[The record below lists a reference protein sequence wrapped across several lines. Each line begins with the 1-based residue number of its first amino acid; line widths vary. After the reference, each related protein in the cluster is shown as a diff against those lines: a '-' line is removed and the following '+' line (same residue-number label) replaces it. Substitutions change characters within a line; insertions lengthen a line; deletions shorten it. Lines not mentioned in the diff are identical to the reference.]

1 RYKGTKVVSVAPDY
15 AESVTHADDW
25 IAANPGTD
33 AAVAQAMTHVIL
45 DEFYEQ
51 RREPMFM
58 DYAKQYTDMP
68 FLLVVEEYED
78 TYKAG
83 RFLRASDLGMEEVN
97 DDWKPVIYDSND
109 SKMVI
114 PNGRMGQ
121 RWEEGK
127 KWNLILENDDGTTI
141 DPQMSVLGEDSQW
154 SEIIFPYLNGKVNAP
169 LNGSLPVKKWTFAD
183 GPVKKVATVKN

>member
-1 RYKGTKVVSVAPDY
+1 
-15 AESVTHADDW
+15 
-25 IAANPGTD
+25 
-33 AAVAQAMTHVIL
+33 MTHVIL

-58 DYAKQYTDMP
+58 HYDKQYTYMP

-78 TYKAG
+78 TYKAC
-83 RFLRASDLGMEEVN
+83 RFLRASDLGMEEV
-97 DDWKPVIYDSND
+97 DADWKPVIYDSNA

-114 PNGRMGQ
+114 PNGTMGQ

-141 DPQMSVLGEDSQW
+141 DPQMSVLVEDRQRW
-154 SEIIFPYLNGKVNAP
+154 
-169 LNGSLPVKKWTFAD
+169 
-183 GPVKKVATVKN
+183 

>member
-1 RYKGTKVVSVAPDY
+1 
-15 AESVTHADDW
+15 
-25 IAANPGTD
+25 
-33 AAVAQAMTHVIL
+33 HVIL

-83 RFLRASDLGMEEVN
+83 RFLRASDLSMEEVHA
-97 DDWKPVIYDSND
+97 DWKPVIYDSNA

-114 PNGRMGQ
+114 PNGTMGQ
-121 RWEEGK
+121 RWAEGK
-127 KWNLILENDDGTTI
+127 KWKLIWENDDGTTI
-141 DPQMSVLGEDSQW
+141 NPHMPALGEDRQW
-154 SEIIFPYLNGKVNAP
+154 SEIIVTYFESNGTSTLNRQIR
-169 LNGSLPVKKWTFAD
+169 
-183 GPVKKVATVKN
+183 